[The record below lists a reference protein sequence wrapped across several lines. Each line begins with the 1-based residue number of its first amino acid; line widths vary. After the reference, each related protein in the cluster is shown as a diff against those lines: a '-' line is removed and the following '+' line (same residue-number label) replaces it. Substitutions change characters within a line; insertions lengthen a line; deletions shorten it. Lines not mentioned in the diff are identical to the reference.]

1 MTNDA
6 HIVEI
11 DNLVLSGV
19 DARRPGRMTALIEAA
34 VARALADAPLPALA
48 EAAVTGQVA
57 DAVVR
62 AVRGGDTSR

>member
-6 HIVEI
+6 HVIEI
-11 DNLVLSGV
+11 DSLVLSGV

-34 VARALADAPLPALA
+34 VARALSGTPLPAGSGGP
-48 EAAVTGQVA
+48 VPGQVA

-62 AVRGGDTSR
+62 AVRGGDGSR